1 MAKIVLVTGGARSGK
16 SAFAEDQLADRE
28 QVCYIATG
36 LPRGDDPEWQ
46 ERIRLH
52 QERRPASWTTQE
64 QYAGLADWLREQSH
78 PVYLLDCA
86 TLLTSNRLFD
96 LIAQHFPDK
105 LELTEEHFL
114 SRQEQSFLLQLL
126 EEEWQELLS
135 TIRQTNAECWIVT
148 DEVGLGIVPETRL
161 GRFFRDMQGKIN
173 QLIAKEAS
181 EAYLVICGL
190 AQQLK

>member
-28 QVCYIATG
+28 EVCYIATG
-36 LPRGDDPEWQ
+36 LPRGEDPEWQ

-126 EEEWQELLS
+126 EEEWEELLS
-135 TIRQTNAECWIVT
+135 AIHQTDAECWIVT

-161 GRFFRDMQGKIN
+161 GRFFRDVQGKIN

>member
-16 SAFAEDQLADRE
+16 SAFAEEQLADRE
-28 QVCYIATG
+28 RVCYIATG
-36 LPRGDDPEWQ
+36 LPRGEDPEWQ

-52 QERRPASWTTQE
+52 QERRPDSWTTQE

-96 LIAQHFPDK
+96 LISQHFPDK

-126 EEEWQELLS
+126 EDEWQELLS
-135 TIRQTNAECWIVT
+135 TICQTGAECWIVT

-161 GRFFRDMQGKIN
+161 GRFFRDVQGKIN

-181 EAYLVICGL
+181 VAYLVICGL

>member
-16 SAFAEDQLADRE
+16 SAFAEEKLADRE
-28 QVCYIATG
+28 RVCYIATG
-36 LPRGDDPEWQ
+36 LPRGEDPEWQ

-105 LELTEEHFL
+105 LELTEENFL

-135 TIRQTNAECWIVT
+135 TIHQTDAECWIVT

-161 GRFFRDMQGKIN
+161 GRFFRDVQGKIN

>member
-16 SAFAEDQLADRE
+16 SAFLEERLADRE
-28 QVCYIATG
+28 RVCYIATG
-36 LPRGDDPEWQ
+36 LPRGEDPEWQ

-114 SRQEQSFLLQLL
+114 SRQEQSFLLQFL

-135 TIRQTNAECWIVT
+135 TIRQTDAECWIVT

-161 GRFFRDMQGKIN
+161 GRFFRDVQGKIN

>member
-16 SAFAEDQLADRE
+16 SAFAEEQLADRE
-28 QVCYIATG
+28 RVCYIATG
-36 LPRGDDPEWQ
+36 LPRGEDPEWQ

-161 GRFFRDMQGKIN
+161 GRFFRDVQGKIN

-181 EAYLVICGL
+181 EAYLFICGL

>member
-16 SAFAEDQLADRE
+16 SAFAEEQLADRE
-28 QVCYIATG
+28 RVCYIATG
-36 LPRGDDPEWQ
+36 LPRGEDPEWQ

-135 TIRQTNAECWIVT
+135 TIRQTDAECWIVT

-161 GRFFRDMQGKIN
+161 GRFFRDVQGKIN

-181 EAYLVICGL
+181 VAYLVICGL

>member
-1 MAKIVLVTGGARSGK
+1 MAKIVSVTGGARSGK
-16 SAFAEDQLADRE
+16 SAFAEEKLADRE
-28 QVCYIATG
+28 RVCYIATG
-36 LPRGDDPEWQ
+36 LPRGEDPEWQ

-105 LELTEEHFL
+105 LELTEENFL

-135 TIRQTNAECWIVT
+135 AIHQTDAECWIVT

-161 GRFFRDMQGKIN
+161 GRFFRDVQGKIN

>member
-16 SAFAEDQLADRE
+16 SAFAEEQLADRE
-28 QVCYIATG
+28 RVCYIATG
-36 LPRGDDPEWQ
+36 LPRGEDPEWQ

-86 TLLTSNRLFD
+86 TLLTSNSLFD

-105 LELTEEHFL
+105 LELTEENFL

-135 TIRQTNAECWIVT
+135 AIHQTDAECWIVT

-161 GRFFRDMQGKIN
+161 GRFFRDVQGKIN

>member
-16 SAFAEDQLADRE
+16 SAFAEEQLADQER
-28 QVCYIATG
+28 VCYIATG
-36 LPRGDDPEWQ
+36 LPRGEDPEWQ

-86 TLLTSNRLFD
+86 TLLTSSRLFD

-114 SRQEQSFLLQLL
+114 SRQEQAFLLQLL

-135 TIRQTNAECWIVT
+135 TIHQTDTEYWIVT

-161 GRFFRDMQGKIN
+161 GRFFRDVQGKIN

>member
-16 SAFAEDQLADRE
+16 SAFAEEQLADRDS
-28 QVCYIATG
+28 VCYIATG
-36 LPRGDDPEWQ
+36 LPRGEDPEWQ

-126 EEEWQELLS
+126 EEEWKEVLS
-135 TIRQTNAECWIVT
+135 TIRQTDAECWIVT

-161 GRFFRDMQGKIN
+161 GRFFRDVQGKIN

>member
-28 QVCYIATG
+28 RVCYIATG
-36 LPRGDDPEWQ
+36 LPRGEDPEWQ

-78 PVYLLDCA
+78 LVYLLDCA

-135 TIRQTNAECWIVT
+135 AIRQTDAECWIVT

-161 GRFFRDMQGKIN
+161 GRFFRDVQGKIN

>member
-16 SAFAEDQLADRE
+16 SAFAEEQLADRE
-28 QVCYIATG
+28 RVCYIATG
-36 LPRGDDPEWQ
+36 LPRGEDPEWQ

-52 QERRPASWTTQE
+52 QERRPDSWTTQE

-105 LELTEEHFL
+105 LELSEEHFL

-161 GRFFRDMQGKIN
+161 GRFFRDVQGKIN

>member
-16 SAFAEDQLADRE
+16 SAFAEEQLADRE
-28 QVCYIATG
+28 RVCYIATG
-36 LPRGDDPEWQ
+36 LPREEDPEWQ

-64 QYAGLADWLREQSH
+64 QYAGLADCLREQSH

-86 TLLTSNRLFD
+86 TLLTSNSLFD

-105 LELTEEHFL
+105 LELTEENFL

-161 GRFFRDMQGKIN
+161 GRFFRDVQGKIN

>member
-16 SAFAEDQLADRE
+16 SAFAEEQLADRE
-28 QVCYIATG
+28 RVCYIATG
-36 LPRGDDPEWQ
+36 LPRGEDPEWQ

-105 LELTEEHFL
+105 LELTEERFL

-135 TIRQTNAECWIVT
+135 AIYQTDAECWIVT

-161 GRFFRDMQGKIN
+161 GRFFRDVQGKIN

>member
-16 SAFAEDQLADRE
+16 SAFAEEQLADRE
-28 QVCYIATG
+28 RVCYIATG
-36 LPRGDDPEWQ
+36 LPRGEDPEWQ

-105 LELTEEHFL
+105 LELTKEHFL

-135 TIRQTNAECWIVT
+135 AIRQTDAECWIVT

-161 GRFFRDMQGKIN
+161 GRFFRDVQGKIN

>member
-16 SAFAEDQLADRE
+16 STFAEDQLADRE
-28 QVCYIATG
+28 EVCYIATG
-36 LPRGDDPEWQ
+36 LPRGEDPEWQ

-126 EEEWQELLS
+126 EEEWKEVLS
-135 TIRQTNAECWIVT
+135 TIRQTDAECWIVT

-161 GRFFRDMQGKIN
+161 GRFFRDVQGKIN

>member
-16 SAFAEDQLADRE
+16 SAFAEEQLADRE
-28 QVCYIATG
+28 RVCYIATG
-36 LPRGDDPEWQ
+36 LPRGEDPEWQ

-86 TLLTSNRLFD
+86 TLLTSNSLFD

-105 LELTEEHFL
+105 LELTEENFL

-135 TIRQTNAECWIVT
+135 AIRQTNAECWIVT

-161 GRFFRDMQGKIN
+161 GRFFRDVQGKIN
-173 QLIAKEAS
+173 QQIAKEAS

>member
-16 SAFAEDQLADRE
+16 SAFAEEQLADRE
-28 QVCYIATG
+28 RVCYIATG
-36 LPRGDDPEWQ
+36 LPRGEDPEWQ

-64 QYAGLADWLREQSH
+64 QYAELADWLREQSH

-135 TIRQTNAECWIVT
+135 TIHQTNAECWIVT

-161 GRFFRDMQGKIN
+161 GRFFRDVQGKIN

>member
-36 LPRGDDPEWQ
+36 LPRGEDPEWQ

-114 SRQEQSFLLQLL
+114 SRQEQSFLLQFL

-135 TIRQTNAECWIVT
+135 TIRQTDAECWIVT

-161 GRFFRDMQGKIN
+161 GRFFRDVQGKIN

>member
-16 SAFAEDQLADRE
+16 SAFAEEQLADRE
-28 QVCYIATG
+28 RVCYIATG
-36 LPRGDDPEWQ
+36 LHRGEDPEWQ

-64 QYAGLADWLREQSH
+64 QYAGLADWLQEQSH

-161 GRFFRDMQGKIN
+161 GRFFRDVQGKIN

>member
-135 TIRQTNAECWIVT
+135 AIRQTDAECWIVT

-161 GRFFRDMQGKIN
+161 GRFFRDVQGKIN

>member
-16 SAFAEDQLADRE
+16 SAFAEEQLADRDS
-28 QVCYIATG
+28 VCYIATG
-36 LPRGDDPEWQ
+36 LPRGEDPEWQ

-105 LELTEEHFL
+105 LELTEENFL

-135 TIRQTNAECWIVT
+135 TIRQIDSECWIVT

-161 GRFFRDMQGKIN
+161 GRFFRDVQGKIN

-181 EAYLVICGL
+181 VAYLVICGL

>member
-16 SAFAEDQLADRE
+16 SAFAEEQLADRE
-28 QVCYIATG
+28 RVCYIATG

-105 LELTEEHFL
+105 LELSEEHFL

-161 GRFFRDMQGKIN
+161 GRFFRDVQGKIN

>member
-16 SAFAEDQLADRE
+16 SAFAEEQLADRE
-28 QVCYIATG
+28 RVCYIATG
-36 LPRGDDPEWQ
+36 LPRGEDPEWQ

-96 LIAQHFPDK
+96 LIAQHFPNK

-135 TIRQTNAECWIVT
+135 AIYQTDAECWIVT

>member
-28 QVCYIATG
+28 EVCYIATG
-36 LPRGDDPEWQ
+36 LPRGEDPEWQ

-135 TIRQTNAECWIVT
+135 TIRQTDAECWIVT

-161 GRFFRDMQGKIN
+161 GRFFRDVQGKIN

>member
-16 SAFAEDQLADRE
+16 SAFAEEKLADRE
-28 QVCYIATG
+28 RVCYIATG
-36 LPRGDDPEWQ
+36 LPRGEDPEWQ

-135 TIRQTNAECWIVT
+135 AIRQTNAECWIVT
-148 DEVGLGIVPETRL
+148 DEVGLGIIPETRL
-161 GRFFRDMQGKIN
+161 GRFFRDVQGKIN

>member
-16 SAFAEDQLADRE
+16 SAFAEERLADRE
-28 QVCYIATG
+28 RVCYIATG
-36 LPRGDDPEWQ
+36 LPRGEDPEWQ

-105 LELTEEHFL
+105 LELTEENFL

-135 TIRQTNAECWIVT
+135 AIHQTDAECWIVT

-161 GRFFRDMQGKIN
+161 GRFFRDVQGKIN

-181 EAYLVICGL
+181 EVYLVICGL

>member
-28 QVCYIATG
+28 EVCYIATG
-36 LPRGDDPEWQ
+36 LPRGEDPEWQ

-161 GRFFRDMQGKIN
+161 GRFFRDVQGKIN

-181 EAYLVICGL
+181 VAYLVICGL

>member
-16 SAFAEDQLADRE
+16 SAFAEEQLADRE
-28 QVCYIATG
+28 RVCYIATG
-36 LPRGDDPEWQ
+36 LPREEDPEWQ

-86 TLLTSNRLFD
+86 TLLTSNSLFD

-105 LELTEEHFL
+105 LELTEENFL

-135 TIRQTNAECWIVT
+135 AIHPTDAECWIVT

-161 GRFFRDMQGKIN
+161 GRFFRDVQGKIN

>member
-16 SAFAEDQLADRE
+16 SAFAEEQLADRE
-28 QVCYIATG
+28 EVCYIATG
-36 LPRGDDPEWQ
+36 LPRGEDPEWQ

-64 QYAGLADWLREQSH
+64 QYAGLADWLQEQSH

-135 TIRQTNAECWIVT
+135 AIHQTDAECWIVT
-148 DEVGLGIVPETRL
+148 DEIGLGIVPETRL
-161 GRFFRDMQGKIN
+161 GRFFRDVQGKIN

>member
-28 QVCYIATG
+28 EVCYIATG
-36 LPRGDDPEWQ
+36 LPRGEDPEWQ

-105 LELTEEHFL
+105 LELTEENFL

-126 EEEWQELLS
+126 EEEWEELLS
-135 TIRQTNAECWIVT
+135 AIHQTDAECWIVT

-161 GRFFRDMQGKIN
+161 GRFFRDVQGKIN

>member
-16 SAFAEDQLADRE
+16 SAFAEEQLADRKR
-28 QVCYIATG
+28 VCYIATG
-36 LPRGDDPEWQ
+36 LPRGEDPEWQ

-96 LIAQHFPDK
+96 LISQHFPDK

-114 SRQEQSFLLQLL
+114 SRQEQSFLLQFL

-135 TIRQTNAECWIVT
+135 AIHQTDAECWIVT

-161 GRFFRDMQGKIN
+161 GRFFRDVQGKIN

>member
-16 SAFAEDQLADRE
+16 SAFAEEQLADRE

-135 TIRQTNAECWIVT
+135 TIRQTDAECWIVT

-161 GRFFRDMQGKIN
+161 GRFFRDVQGKIN

>member
-16 SAFAEDQLADRE
+16 SAFAEEQLADRDS
-28 QVCYIATG
+28 VCYIATG
-36 LPRGDDPEWQ
+36 LPRGEDPEWQ

-114 SRQEQSFLLQLL
+114 SRQEQSFLLQFL

-135 TIRQTNAECWIVT
+135 TIRQTDAECWIVT

-161 GRFFRDMQGKIN
+161 GRFFRDVQGKIN

>member
-16 SAFAEDQLADRE
+16 SAFAEEQLADRE
-28 QVCYIATG
+28 RVCYIATG
-36 LPRGDDPEWQ
+36 LPRGEDPEWQ

-161 GRFFRDMQGKIN
+161 GRFFRDVQGKIN

>member
-16 SAFAEDQLADRE
+16 SAFAEERLADRE
-28 QVCYIATG
+28 SVCYIATG
-36 LPRGDDPEWQ
+36 LPRGEDPEWQ

-105 LELTEEHFL
+105 LELTEEKFL

-135 TIRQTNAECWIVT
+135 AIRQTNAECWIVT
-148 DEVGLGIVPETRL
+148 DEVGLGIIPETRL
-161 GRFFRDMQGKIN
+161 GRFFRDVQGKIN

>member
-28 QVCYIATG
+28 EVCYIATG
-36 LPRGDDPEWQ
+36 LPRGEDPEWQ

-96 LIAQHFPDK
+96 LIAQHYPDK
-105 LELTEEHFL
+105 LELTEEYFL

-135 TIRQTNAECWIVT
+135 AIRQTNAECWIVT
-148 DEVGLGIVPETRL
+148 DEVGLGIIPETRL
-161 GRFFRDMQGKIN
+161 GRFFRDVQGKIN

>member
-16 SAFAEDQLADRE
+16 SAFAEEQLADRKR
-28 QVCYIATG
+28 VCYIATG
-36 LPRGDDPEWQ
+36 LPRGEDPEWQ

-161 GRFFRDMQGKIN
+161 GRFFRDVQGKIN

>member
-16 SAFAEDQLADRE
+16 SAFAEEQLADRE

-36 LPRGDDPEWQ
+36 LPRGEDPEWQ

-64 QYAGLADWLREQSH
+64 QYAGLADWLREQSQ

-96 LIAQHFPDK
+96 FIAQHFPDK

-135 TIRQTNAECWIVT
+135 AIHQTDAECWIVT

-161 GRFFRDMQGKIN
+161 GRFFRDVQGRIN

-181 EAYLVICGL
+181 EAYFVICGL

>member
-16 SAFAEDQLADRE
+16 SAFAEEQLADRDS
-28 QVCYIATG
+28 VCYIATG
-36 LPRGDDPEWQ
+36 LPRGEDPEWQ

-135 TIRQTNAECWIVT
+135 TIRQTDAECWIVT

-161 GRFFRDMQGKIN
+161 GRFFRDVQGKIN